1 MCTCFSVRE
10 RALSYAALPGGIGI
24 APNPGYRFELDSLV
38 GLEDK
43 QSWAI
48 GIGPGPPSQTSAPK
62 RNEFLGRWTRMGEIT
77 GFSNGMVAN
86 PLPSAGEER

>member
-38 GLEDK
+38 GLEEK

-48 GIGPGPPSQTSAPK
+48 GIAPGPPSQNFGSQAQRIPGKMDTDV
-62 RNEFLGRWTRMGEIT
+62 RD
-77 GFSNGMVAN
+77 NGV
-86 PLPSAGEER
+86 